1 MASPATVLSEKAADG
16 DDDIIRANDER
27 LLKLRAEKHAL
38 GQAVAMLLKQVDSA
52 GAAGAQRMT
61 KEGHM
66 RDRHVQMLRT
76 ELDTIRHQVNRAKR
90 RLSQIED
97 EHYELFMKMVPKRA
111 EVQQMQM
118 LRGTSKMAEQR
129 YHDAHEQR
137 ERLEYE
143 VDSYQMIYERIDAEL
158 PARASSLAQLV
169 QTLRTDR
176 DDEEEARLA
185 ARRSLAAREAAEKLL
200 AAAQARRS
208 GRARCVACD
217 DLRYLRRAAFAL
229 LPRSGAMGVTTGS
242 IRLVACDTS
251 LPMRGRRELT
261 SPASPMLSME
271 LEQSAAPHSATPC
284 VDCHSVGCCCV
295 GGARAVPRAVEGR
308 PGEFERCA
316 RGAERGGGGAGAA
329 RGGAPAESG
338 NSSHC

>member
-1 MASPATVLSEKAADG
+1 
-16 DDDIIRANDER
+16 
-27 LLKLRAEKHAL
+27 
-38 GQAVAMLLKQVDSA
+38 
-52 GAAGAQRMT
+52 
-61 KEGHM
+61 M

-229 LPRSGAMGVTTGS
+229 LPPPPS
-242 IRLVACDTS
+242 
-251 LPMRGRRELT
+251 
-261 SPASPMLSME
+261 
-271 LEQSAAPHSATPC
+271 
-284 VDCHSVGCCCV
+284 
-295 GGARAVPRAVEGR
+295 
-308 PGEFERCA
+308 
-316 RGAERGGGGAGAA
+316 RGADLPF
-329 RGGAPAESG
+329 APACSDA
-338 NSSHC
+338 HRHQ